1 MNSELNV
8 LLNLI
13 GDFIGRVGFPVF
25 VAVYVMVRMETALN
39 RLSDHVR
46 LQSILLARQQGVSL
60 EDIERTFGNGRR

>member
-1 MNSELNV
+1 MDFDLNV
-8 LLNLI
+8 LLNLL

-60 EDIERTFGNGRR
+60 EDIERTFGNGRW

>member
-1 MNSELNV
+1 
-8 LLNLI
+8 
-13 GDFIGRVGFPVF
+13 
-25 VAVYVMVRMETALN
+25 MVRMETALN

>member
-8 LLNLI
+8 LINLL

-25 VAVYVMVRMETALN
+25 VAAYVMVRMETALN

-60 EDIERTFGNGRR
+60 DDIERTFGNGRR

>member
-1 MNSELNV
+1 MDLDLNV
-8 LLNLI
+8 LLNLL

-60 EDIERTFGNGRR
+60 EDIERTFGNGRW